1 MGKGILNFVI
11 VLFAC
16 MISVTLVF
24 SGFVFAYS
32 KEKPMILKAAIDNPP
47 SDIKAITIKRMG
59 DLIEERTN
67 GRIKFEY
74 FYGGSLIKKPAF
86 VDGVAKGI
94 ADISTGPVGFITGK
108 IPELSPFEIFGAYNL
123 SKYPEM
129 TKAIW
134 PTLIELFAKENVY
147 PIMCQYTG
155 NNIFC
160 HRTKFLKTPVDWKGQ
175 KMRMAGRWQSK
186 LAEMWGASPLFT
198 VPGEIYLSVQKGII
212 DGFLLIYDIAY
223 GLKLYEV
230 APYITDTV
238 LSNTIEPVT
247 MNLEKWKELSEEDR
261 EIFKAVVKEVEP
273 WNHKETL
280 RIVEEI
286 KKDIIVKG
294 GKIYELNKDE
304 KTLYMKDVKTLKP
317 EVEKVSG
324 EIGKKFIKILE
335 DFD

>member
-1 MGKGILNFVI
+1 MRKGRFNFVI
-11 VLFAC
+11 VSFAC

-47 SDIKAITIKRMG
+47 GDIKALTIKRMG

-108 IPELSPFEIFGAYNL
+108 IPELSPFEIFGAYDL

-129 TKAIW
+129 TKAVW
-134 PTLIELFAKENVY
+134 PTLIELFANENVY
-147 PIMCQYTG
+147 PLMCQYTG

-160 HRTKFLKTPVDWKGQ
+160 HRTKFLKTPADWKRQ

-261 EIFKAVVKEVEP
+261 EIFKAAVKEVEP
-273 WNHKETL
+273 WNYRETL
-280 RIVEEI
+280 RIVADI

-304 KTLYMKDVKTLKP
+304 KISYLKDVKTLEP

-335 DFD
+335 NFD

>member
-1 MGKGILNFVI
+1 MGKGKINFVI

-16 MISVTLVF
+16 MIIVTLVF

-47 SDIKAITIKRMG
+47 GDIKALTIKRMG

-108 IPELSPFEIFGAYNL
+108 IPALSPFEIFGAYNL

-129 TKAIW
+129 KKAVW
-134 PTLIELFAKENVY
+134 PTLIELFANENVY
-147 PIMCQYTG
+147 PLMCQYTG

-160 HRTKFLKTPVDWKGQ
+160 HRTKFLKTPADWKGQ

-261 EIFKAVVKEVEP
+261 EIFKAAVKEVEP
-273 WNHKETL
+273 WNYRETL
-280 RIVEEI
+280 RIVEDI

-304 KTLYMKDVKTLKP
+304 KISYLKDVKTLEP

-335 DFD
+335 NFD